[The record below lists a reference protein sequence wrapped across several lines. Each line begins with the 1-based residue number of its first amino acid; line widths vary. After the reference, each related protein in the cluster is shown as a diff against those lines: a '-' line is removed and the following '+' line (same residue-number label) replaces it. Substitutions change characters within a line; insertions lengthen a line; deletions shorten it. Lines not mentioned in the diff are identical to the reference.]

1 MLIDRPIAIDRVQSA
16 YRVHPAVALLGPR
29 QCGKTTLAHI
39 ISDKEPEVSFFD
51 LEKAV
56 DQRRLE
62 TPEQT
67 LSRLTGLVVID
78 EVQRLPQLFEVL
90 RVLLDR
96 PDSETRFLLLG
107 SASPSLIKRTSET
120 LAGRIGLVDLA
131 GFDMNEI
138 PSLQWQTLWQRGG
151 FPRSFLAPDDSASAL
166 WRENFIRTF
175 LERDI
180 PQLGITIPAE
190 SLRRFWRMIAHYNG
204 QIWNAAEFARSMGT
218 SERTARNYLD
228 ILQGAYMLRVLTPWH
243 ENLKKRQV
251 KSPKTYVRDTG
262 LLHALLELKSFDAL
276 SGHPKIGASFEG
288 FVIEQI
294 LSCLD
299 TRSASFWATHGGSE
313 LDLLV
318 SIAGKRYGFECKY
331 NDAPGVTRSMRTAI
345 QDLQLEHLWVVYPG
359 NEDYELDESVSVLPI
374 WMIPQRVQLLFAGI
388 RT

>member
-39 ISDKEPEVSFFD
+39 ISEKEPEVSFFD

-56 DQRRLE
+56 DLRRLE

-96 PDSETRFLLLG
+96 RDSETRFLLLG

-190 SLRRFWRMIAHYNG
+190 SLRRFWRMIAHYHG

-262 LLHALLELKSFDAL
+262 LLHALLELESFDAL

-288 FVIEQI
+288 FAIEQI

-318 SIAGKRYGFECKY
+318 SIGGKRYGFECKY

-359 NEDYELDESVSVLPI
+359 NEDYELDESISALPV
-374 WMIPQRVQLLFAGI
+374 WMIPQRVQLLLA
-388 RT
+388 